1 MDAGRGPALRELPL
15 DAAAA
20 MTTIHPIMRPPDDD
34 TTYGRA
40 FADPL
45 LVQVRPVFE
54 QLAAD
59 YAAAWGLEVSLVNP
73 TGEVAVGPDHCH
85 SSCRGGRACRATR
98 ARAVAESARWGQ
110 PHILL
115 CPDGMMVWA
124 VPVMQNARL
133 LGGLVAAAPD
143 HENGG
148 AAWDTARVR
157 EAAEDL
163 LQRAETA
170 NLTNA
175 AQLRLQRQAAR
186 RESERAEAIQA
197 AKDGHYRSIR
207 EIYLVEEPELIAAV
221 KRGDRP
227 AAREIINRLLT
238 GIYFMGRRRPQLL
251 KSFLLELV
259 VVMSRSAV
267 EAGADPAELLGA
279 NYSSFSDLARIE
291 GEEKLTA
298 WLVAMLERTMDA
310 IVTHHRYPIGVLL
323 SEAIRYMGEHLG
335 DDISRDDIARRACLS
350 PAHFSRVVKQTFGH
364 SFTDLLAR
372 MRVDRARELLHLTEK
387 PLAEISAECGFAD
400 QSYFTKVFQ
409 KHTGQT
415 PREFRRSH
423 PAEH

>member
-1 MDAGRGPALRELPL
+1 
-15 DAAAA
+15 
-20 MTTIHPIMRPPDDD
+20 MRHQDDD

-40 FADPL
+40 LADPFL
-45 LVQVRPVFE
+45 EQVRPVF
-54 QLAAD
+54 QRLAAG
-59 YAAAWGLEVSLVNP
+59 YATAWGLELALVSP
-73 TGEVAVGPDHCH
+73 AGEIAAGRLQCPDDCADGRP
-85 SSCRGGRACRATR
+85 CRSAR
-98 ARAVAESARWGQ
+98 ARAVTGSARWGQ
-110 PHILL
+110 PHLLL
-115 CPDGMMVWA
+115 CPGGMMLWA
-124 VPVMQNARL
+124 VPVMLNARL
-133 LGGLVAAAPD
+133 LGGIVASAPDPEGAAPPWDTERIRAAAD
-143 HENGG
+143 
-148 AAWDTARVR
+148 
-157 EAAEDL
+157 DL
-163 LQRAETA
+163 LRRAEAA

-175 AQLRLQRQAAR
+175 AHLRLQRQAAR

-197 AKDGHYRSIR
+197 AKEGVYHSIR
-207 EIYLVEEPELIAAV
+207 EIYLMEEPELIAAV

-227 AAREIINRLLT
+227 AAREIINRILT
-238 GIYFMGRRRPQLL
+238 GIYFMGRQRPQLL

-267 EAGADPAELLGA
+267 EAGADPAGLLGA

-291 GEEKLTA
+291 GEEQLTA

-335 DDISRDDIARRACLS
+335 EGISRDDIARRACLS
-350 PAHFSRVVKQTFGH
+350 PAHFSRVVKQTFGY

-387 PLAEISAECGFAD
+387 SLAEISAECGFAD

-415 PREFRRSH
+415 PREFRRSRQSGG
-423 PAEH
+423 